1 MRTRGSRLSYGTKS
15 APAGAPLAAP
25 AAAPSYAPVFESVQ
39 PVSPRQPIGRA
50 ERWSAGGGDVTP
62 GAGARSPPASPRG
75 PAYTMR
81 AR

>member
-1 MRTRGSRLSYGTKS
+1 
-15 APAGAPLAAP
+15 
-25 AAAPSYAPVFESVQ
+25 VQ

-62 GAGARSPPASPRG
+62 GAGAYSPTGASRG